1 MLENYN
7 QQSGESAFKEN
18 KRRLFFILDSNEL
31 HMTSYKFFFY
41 FFAVS
46 EDVVNI
52 YPLLVCLHI
61 QKFE

>member
-1 MLENYN
+1 MGKVHLKKI
-7 QQSGESAFKEN
+7 KEDII
-18 KRRLFFILDSNEL
+18 FILDSNEL
-31 HMTSYKFFFY
+31 HMTSYKFFFK

-46 EDVVNI
+46 EDVINI

>member
-1 MLENYN
+1 MWKVHL
-7 QQSGESAFKEN
+7 K
-18 KRRLFFILDSNEL
+18 KIKDIIFILDSNEL
-31 HMTSYKFFFY
+31 HMTSYNFFFN

-46 EDVVNI
+46 EDDVNI